1 MHNDNTIS
9 KPSEDLLDYKYYAY
23 YLAQAILNINNSNQS
38 YAIGVCGKWGDG
50 KTSAINLA
58 LEYYKHLEQHPDL
71 SIQKIDKL
79 IDNNKTYN
87 SQKKK
92 SYRQLFEQVPELL
105 VAASGIILAGISGY
119 IAAKKILQFLAPY
132 NLGFVFWILLIIT
145 ILYFLVLFFIDKY
158 YKEVPDFLRKFL
170 YTNETAPII
179 KFNVW
184 NYHSPQDIQKEFF
197 KNLTGQLGQ
206 NSFPCDEELIKLLNK
221 YVKSLIN
228 LPLFPVE
235 EGEFNLKNK
244 ISSLLKDKCKDQKI
258 IIVIDNI
265 DRLMPDEILMVFKLV
280 RTLADF
286 PNFIYI
292 LAYDRTQVVEIL
304 DKQYNM
310 NADSYIKKIVQ
321 TEKSLPIISKQR
333 LADLFFNEIKDYPL
347 NDEVKEDLKLLLD
360 EVVLNRYIS
369 NIRDIYKFLNVFDFN
384 YAVYKNENLNLYDL
398 IGISIAETFD
408 KNLYQFIKDH
418 KDKLCLGYGLEL
430 IKDKYIFENMYFL
443 GFLFPKAFK
452 PASTVSSMF
461 SAQKPETEE
470 DKALQ
475 TLQYTL
481 GGLNARNNSYRRIFN
496 QAFFDNY
503 FKANLEKE
511 YILQQEIE
519 SLLNTLDKPEDFA
532 VKFLEVYKNNP
543 AKIIDFVTY
552 WDTDYNKAYNTPDN
566 VLKLMKNFL
575 LIKTDDRNFYS
586 NNHSTADVIK
596 NMAKNKCSI
605 SDVLSVIDETKTN
618 FKTFLY
624 PYILILCHVTKFP
637 QTNPP
642 QLKEQE
648 QKLLNK
654 ICSYFN
660 NNLDF
665 SAIAKEKRPYLCL
678 EYLYKYLECQTSVL
692 NIVDE
697 LLKPENEDVLVEVLK
712 DSRNSYT
719 ISDSEYARIAKFFKE
734 IGKDEELK
742 QRLITIYKKGSK
754 DEKYMVSDGYES
766 VNIVDKVL
774 YYALDIDEL
783 LRNGVIIKFFN
794 QEIRNDDD
802 ELAFLQALEAKL
814 SSYSD
819 EDEEIVKSLLQDEHV
834 YTPKYWQLMREK
846 KQYYEEKYP
855 VFRDALNK
863 FGYILGADQNS

>member
-9 KPSEDLLDYKYYAY
+9 KPSEDRLDYKYYAY

-92 SYRQLFEQVPELL
+92 SYRQLFELVLKFL

-333 LADLFFNEIKDYPL
+333 LADLFFNKIKDCPL
-347 NDEVKEDLKLLLD
+347 SDEVKEDLKLFLD

-430 IKDKYIFENMYFL
+430 IKDKYIFENRYFL
-443 GFLFPKAFK
+443 GFLFPNSFK
-452 PASTVSSMF
+452 RASILISK
-461 SAQKPETEE
+461 QPESEE

-475 TLQYTL
+475 NLQLTL
-481 GGLNARNNSYRRIFN
+481 GRLSARNSSYRRIFN
-496 QAFFDNY
+496 EAFFDNY
-503 FKANLEKE
+503 FKANLGKE
-511 YILQQEIE
+511 YILQQEID

-596 NMAKNKCSI
+596 NMAKNECRI
-605 SDVLSVIDETKTN
+605 RDVLSVVDKTKTN

-734 IGKDEELK
+734 IGKDKELK

-766 VNIVDKVL
+766 INIVDKILYNVL
-774 YYALDIDEL
+774 EIDGL
-783 LRNGVIIKFFN
+783 WGNVAIIKFFN
-794 QEIRNDDD
+794 QEIRNEDD

-814 SSYSD
+814 STYSD
-819 EDEEIVKSLLQDEHV
+819 EDLKIVKNLL
-834 YTPKYWQLMREK
+834 KEK
-846 KQYYEEKYP
+846 GLVPEDRRLTSQKKPYYVKKYP
-855 VFRDALNK
+855 VFSAVLDKLE
-863 FGYILGADQNS
+863 YILGADQNS

>member
-1 MHNDNTIS
+1 MSLYVWTKNYMA
-9 KPSEDLLDYKYYAY
+9 DY
-23 YLAQAILNINNSNQS
+23 
-38 YAIGVCGKWGDG
+38 
-50 KTSAINLA
+50 
-58 LEYYKHLEQHPDL
+58 
-71 SIQKIDKL
+71 
-79 IDNNKTYN
+79 
-87 SQKKK
+87 
-92 SYRQLFEQVPELL
+92 F
-105 VAASGIILAGISGY
+105 
-119 IAAKKILQFLAPY
+119 
-132 NLGFVFWILLIIT
+132 
-145 ILYFLVLFFIDKY
+145 
-158 YKEVPDFLRKFL
+158 
-170 YTNETAPII
+170 
-179 KFNVW
+179 
-184 NYHSPQDIQKEFF
+184 
-197 KNLTGQLGQ
+197 
-206 NSFPCDEELIKLLNK
+206 
-221 YVKSLIN
+221 
-228 LPLFPVE
+228 
-235 EGEFNLKNK
+235 
-244 ISSLLKDKCKDQKI
+244 
-258 IIVIDNI
+258 
-265 DRLMPDEILMVFKLV
+265 
-280 RTLADF
+280 
-286 PNFIYI
+286 
-292 LAYDRTQVVEIL
+292 
-304 DKQYNM
+304 
-310 NADSYIKKIVQ
+310 
-321 TEKSLPIISKQR
+321 
-333 LADLFFNEIKDYPL
+333 
-347 NDEVKEDLKLLLD
+347 
-360 EVVLNRYIS
+360 
-369 NIRDIYKFLNVFDFN
+369 
-384 YAVYKNENLNLYDL
+384 
-398 IGISIAETFD
+398 
-408 KNLYQFIKDH
+408 
-418 KDKLCLGYGLEL
+418 
-430 IKDKYIFENMYFL
+430 
-443 GFLFPKAFK
+443 
-452 PASTVSSMF
+452 
-461 SAQKPETEE
+461 
-470 DKALQ
+470 
-475 TLQYTL
+475 
-481 GGLNARNNSYRRIFN
+481 
-496 QAFFDNY
+496 
-503 FKANLEKE
+503 
-511 YILQQEIE
+511 
-519 SLLNTLDKPEDFA
+519 
-532 VKFLEVYKNNP
+532 
-543 AKIIDFVTY
+543 
-552 WDTDYNKAYNTPDN
+552 
-566 VLKLMKNFL
+566 
-575 LIKTDDRNFYS
+575 KTDDRNFYS

-596 NMAKNKCSI
+596 NMAKNECRI
-605 SDVLSVIDETKTN
+605 RDVLSVVDKTKTN

>member
-58 LEYYKHLEQHPDL
+58 LEYYKHLEQHHDL
-71 SIQKIDKL
+71 SIQKIDEL

-170 YTNETAPII
+170 YTNEIAPII

-418 KDKLCLGYGLEL
+418 KHKLCRRYDPEL
-430 IKDKYIFENMYFL
+430 IKDKYIFENRYFL
-443 GFLFPKAFK
+443 GLLFPNAFK
-452 PASTVSSMF
+452 PLMSQQ
-461 SAQKPETEE
+461 QKSDEQKE
-470 DKALQ
+470 LQ
-475 TLQYTL
+475 TMQFTL
-481 GGLNARNNSYRRIFN
+481 NRLSARNSSYRRIFN
-496 QAFFDNY
+496 EAFFNNY
-503 FKANLEKE
+503 FKANLGKE
-511 YILQQEIE
+511 YILQQEID

-532 VKFLEVYKNNP
+532 VNFLEVYKNNP

-552 WDTDYNKAYNTPDN
+552 WDTDYNKTYNTPDN

-596 NMAKNKCSI
+596 NMAKNECRI
-605 SDVLSVIDETKTN
+605 RDVLSVIDETKTN